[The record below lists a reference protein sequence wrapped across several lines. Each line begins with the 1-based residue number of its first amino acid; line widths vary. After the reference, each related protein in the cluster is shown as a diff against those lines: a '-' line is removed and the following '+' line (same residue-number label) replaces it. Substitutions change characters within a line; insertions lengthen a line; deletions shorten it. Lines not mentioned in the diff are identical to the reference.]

1 MSKKD
6 SAKRIEYVT
15 LKMVREK
22 TSLLYPQRVIR
33 RPEDAAALFRQLIGD
48 SECDR
53 EMFGVLTLD
62 TKNQPN
68 AFQIVS
74 VGTLNASLVH
84 PREVYKICML
94 SNAASLM
101 CFHNHPSGDPSPSK
115 EDIEVSRHL
124 FESGQLLSIDLLDHI
139 IIGDGNFVS
148 MKERGLM

>member
-1 MSKKD
+1 MIKKNA
-6 SAKRIEYVT
+6 AKRIEYVT

-33 RPEDAAALFRQLIGD
+33 RPEDAAALFRQLTGD
-48 SECDR
+48 QLDR
-53 EMFGVLTLD
+53 EVFSVMTLD

-68 AFQIVS
+68 AFHIVS

-84 PREVYKICML
+84 PREVYKICMV

-101 CFHNHPSGDPSPSK
+101 CFHNHPSGNPTPSQ
-115 EDIEVSRHL
+115 EDIEITERL
-124 FESGQLLSIDLLDHI
+124 RDSGTLLGIDLLDHI
-139 IIGDGNFVS
+139 IIGDGSFVS